1 MSENTPYKYLDF
13 HVWGDYALFS
23 NPITSLSGEL
33 CSYQV
38 PTFSALRGITESIY
52 WKPTISWRPVSVRI
66 MNPIRFEARSR
77 KLPNYYGPG
86 CDLGYRTYLKDV
98 SYQVRVALNWS
109 LDENYKED
117 RKPCTFGSGAGYYDG
132 IDMSMGLMFHSHTY
146 PNQAYNKATTKKL
159 TTNMWNCDMNN
170 GIITFPDPKDCPIH
184 RVLHDA
190 KPIWVKPKQIE
201 TQTE

>member
-86 CDLGYRTYLKDV
+86 CDLGYRT
-98 SYQVRVALNWS
+98 
-109 LDENYKED
+109 
-117 RKPCTFGSGAGYYDG
+117 
-132 IDMSMGLMFHSHTY
+132 
-146 PNQAYNKATTKKL
+146 
-159 TTNMWNCDMNN
+159 
-170 GIITFPDPKDCPIH
+170 
-184 RVLHDA
+184 
-190 KPIWVKPKQIE
+190 
-201 TQTE
+201 

>member
-52 WKPTISWRPVSVRI
+52 WKPTISWRPISVRI

-109 LDENYKED
+109 LDEGRPKFCQTHGK
-117 RKPCTFGSGAGYYDG
+117 RKALD
-132 IDMSMGLMFHSHTY
+132 
-146 PNQAYNKATTKKL
+146 
-159 TTNMWNCDMNN
+159 
-170 GIITFPDPKDCPIH
+170 
-184 RVLHDA
+184 
-190 KPIWVKPKQIE
+190 
-201 TQTE
+201 